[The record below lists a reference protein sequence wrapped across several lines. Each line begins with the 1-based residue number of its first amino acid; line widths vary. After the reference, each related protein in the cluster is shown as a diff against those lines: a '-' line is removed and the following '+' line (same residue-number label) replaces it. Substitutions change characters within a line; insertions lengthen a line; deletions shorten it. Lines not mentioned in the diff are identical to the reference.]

1 LAADSGRA
9 GLVISGSV
17 RYVCGYCSHD
27 VSAMRVLISVIV
39 LGLLIGAAIAAELE
53 VRQFDRTFLPERLN
67 ITRGSVVRFAND
79 EQFTH
84 HAFVD
89 TPQFKADTGDIPA
102 GQSREITFSQAG
114 TFVVRCA
121 IHPQMKMTMVVSEQ

>member
-1 LAADSGRA
+1 
-9 GLVISGSV
+9 
-17 RYVCGYCSHD
+17 
-27 VSAMRVLISVIV
+27 MRVLISVIV

-84 HAFVD
+84 HAFVE
-89 TPQFKADTGDIPA
+89 TPQFAADTGDIPP
-102 GQSREITFSQAG
+102 GESRGIVFNKAG
-114 TFVVRCA
+114 TFLVRCA
-121 IHPQMKMTMVVSEQ
+121 IHPQMKMTVVVSEE